1 MRVALTFD
9 AEHPDRPAP
18 AGNAEAL
25 LAVLARRGV
34 RATFFVQGRWAEAY
48 PATARSIADGGHRFG
63 HHSHYHARLPL
74 LTDAGI
80 ADDVHDGAAAI
91 LEATGADPAP
101 WFRCPF
107 GTGGDDPRVLA
118 GIAAAGYR
126 HVGWHVAV
134 DDWDPGHSSAFVTDG
149 VLRGVDAHGDARCD
163 RADPRRTRGRGRR
176 AVPHRRVARRPGERP
191 VTVDRAGPAILA
203 VDGGNSK
210 TDVALV
216 AADGRLL
223 AALRGPT
230 TSHQQV
236 GLEIGADRLAGLV

>member
-1 MRVALTFD
+1 MTIRVALTFD

-48 PATARSIADGGHRFG
+48 PATARSIADGGHRVG

-107 GTGGDDPRVLA
+107 GTGADDPRVLA

-149 VLRGVDAHGDARCD
+149 VLRGVDAHGDGAVVLLHTWPSATLGAIEPILDGLAAAGVELCRID
-163 RADPRRTRGRGRR
+163 ELP
-176 AVPHRRVARRPGERP
+176 AVPASVP
-191 VTVDRAGPAILA
+191 
-203 VDGGNSK
+203 
-210 TDVALV
+210 
-216 AADGRLL
+216 
-223 AALRGPT
+223 
-230 TSHQQV
+230 
-236 GLEIGADRLAGLV
+236 